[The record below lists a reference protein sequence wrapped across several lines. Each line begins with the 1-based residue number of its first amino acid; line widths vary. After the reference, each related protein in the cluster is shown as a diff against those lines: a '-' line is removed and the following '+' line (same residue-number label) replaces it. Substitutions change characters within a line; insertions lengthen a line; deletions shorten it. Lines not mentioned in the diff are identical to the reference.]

1 MSGAERAELK
11 TMGPND
17 ERQTGAGALKS
28 VSAFREISV
37 RNNASERRLEAQ
49 GSAERGGEKVTGCEI

>member
-1 MSGAERAELK
+1 
-11 TMGPND
+11 MGPND

-37 RNNASERRLEAQ
+37 RDNASERCLEAS
-49 GSAERGGEKVTGCEI
+49 GSAERGARESDRL